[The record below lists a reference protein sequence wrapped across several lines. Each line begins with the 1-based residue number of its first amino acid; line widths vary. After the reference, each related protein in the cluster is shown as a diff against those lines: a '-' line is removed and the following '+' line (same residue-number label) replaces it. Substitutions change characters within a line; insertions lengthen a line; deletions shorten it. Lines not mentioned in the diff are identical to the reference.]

1 MRQNKTLLSFQDLNL
16 NTPLYNALDDLG
28 FTTPTPIQA
37 QAFNVVASGKDVVG
51 IAQTGTGKTFAY
63 MLPILK
69 NLKFSKQ
76 ENPRV
81 LVLVPTRELVVQVVE
96 EIEKLSKYI
105 NTRVLGVYGGTN
117 INTQKQA
124 IAEGLDILVA
134 TPGRLYDLALSR
146 VLQLKSIQKLVI
158 DEVDVMLD
166 LGFRHQLI
174 NIFDI
179 LPERRQNIMFSATMT
194 QDVDELITDFFRNP
208 ERISIAVSG
217 TPLENILQ
225 QRYVVPNFYTKINL
239 LVDLL
244 QDDSKF
250 HRVLI
255 FVAYK
260 RMADRLFEQLDAFFK
275 EELCVI
281 HSNKTQNYRL
291 RSIEQFKEGV
301 NRILVA
307 TDVMARGLDIDNV
320 SHVINFDTPEYPE
333 NYMHRIGRTGRAE
346 RQGEALVFST
356 EKEAESIA
364 SIEGLM
370 QMEIPVLTLP
380 DTVEVSTELI
390 PEERPQI
397 KERNNPTKRRDEDAP
412 GPAFHEKSAKNSKE
426 NLGGSYKYKIAAK
439 YKKPKTKGDKNYN
452 KRNKRK

>member
-1 MRQNKTLLSFQDLNL
+1 MEHVLTFQDLNL

-28 FTTPTPIQA
+28 FVQPTPIQE

-63 MLPILK
+63 MLPILRS
-69 NLKFSKQ
+69 LKFSKQ

-81 LVLVPTRELVVQVVE
+81 LVLVPTRELVVQVVD
-96 EIEKLSKYI
+96 EIEKLAKYI
-105 NTRVLGVYGGTN
+105 NVRVLGVYGGVN
-117 INTQKQA
+117 INSQKRA
-124 IAEGLDILVA
+124 VAEGLDIIVA
-134 TPGRLYDLALSR
+134 TPGRLYDLAVSR

-194 QDVDELITDFFRNP
+194 EDVDALINDFFTAP
-208 ERISIAVSG
+208 ERVSIAISG
-217 TPLENILQ
+217 TPLDNIAQ
-225 QRYVVPNFYTKINL
+225 TKYAIPNYYTKLNVL
-239 LVDLL
+239 LHLL
-244 QDDSKF
+244 KDTEAYHK
-250 HRVLI
+250 VLI

-260 RMADRLFEQLDAFFK
+260 KMADRLFEALDEQFH

-291 RSIEQFKEGV
+291 RSIEQFREGV

-320 SHVINFDTPEYPE
+320 SHVINFDTPSFPE
-333 NYMHRIGRTGRAE
+333 NYMHRIGRTGRAKRE
-346 RQGEALVFST
+346 GHALLFYT
-356 EKEAESIA
+356 EKETEAMEN
-364 SIEGLM
+364 IEGLM
-370 QMEIPVLTLP
+370 QMTIPEMEIPEG
-380 DTVEVSTELI
+380 VEISTELI
-390 PEERPQI
+390 EEERPQI
-397 KERNNPTKRRDEDAP
+397 KEHNNPTKIKADEEV
-412 GPAFHEKSAKNSKE
+412 GPAFHEKSEKNSKE
-426 NLGGSYKYKIAAK
+426 NLGGSYKFKIAAK
-439 YKKPKTKGDKNYN
+439 YKKPKTRGDKNYN
-452 KRNKRK
+452 KRNKKK